1 MNREQKQEVIEV
13 LKEKFSQYS
22 NFYITNTESLSVAQV
37 TNLRRHCFNKQVE
50 MKVAKNTLIRKALE
64 SLDAEKYSGVYDSL
78 HQVTALM
85 FSESPKEPAL
95 IISSFRKEIN
105 GEKPV
110 LKAAFL
116 NGDVF
121 VGDNQLTT
129 LTKIKTK
136 NELIG
141 EVIGLLM
148 SPIQRVIGALQN
160 KPEDVAATAR
170 TEEAPTASTESKT
183 DTAAEAVSPVE
194 SKKEPAKGETQAV
207 VETKAG
213 GDVEAKQPAENKS
226 PVPDEVNKDVSIENK
241 AAKQAEA
248 KTENAEDLTPK
259 ASVETKAENEVDQ
272 PQRPSKENTETKKK
286 EDTSPDTGE
295 SESPS
300 AS

>member
-1 MNREQKQEVIEV
+1 MNKEQKQEVIEA
-13 LKEKFSQYS
+13 LKDKFTQYS

-37 TNLRRHCFNKQVE
+37 NNLRRHCFNKQVE

-64 SLDAEKYSGVYDSL
+64 SLDSEKYSGIYDSL

-95 IISSFRKEIN
+95 IISSFRKEN
-105 GEKPV
+105 NNEKPV

-121 VGDNQLTT
+121 VGDNQLIT

-160 KPEDVAATAR
+160 RPEGEVSAKS
-170 TEEAPTASTESKT
+170 EEP
-183 DTAAEAVSPVE
+183 AAEA
-194 SKKEPAKGETQAV
+194 
-207 VETKAG
+207 
-213 GDVEAKQPAENKS
+213 QP
-226 PVPDEVNKDVSIENK
+226 EVTP
-241 AAKQAEA
+241 QAEA
-248 KTENAEDLTPK
+248 VKAETPAAKTP
-259 ASVETKAENEVDQ
+259 ASEAKPQESASGETTEETK
-272 PQRPSKENTETKKK
+272 PTE
-286 EDTSPDTGE
+286 
-295 SESPS
+295 
-300 AS
+300 